1 MSVAELLA
9 THSSAELTEWIA
21 YEQITGTIGQARD
34 DLLMAILAATVSN
47 ANRGKGRK
55 AKITDFLPKWDRAG
69 GRPRMDWTE
78 MLAAVKTMNR
88 RMGGRDLTREGQ
100 PDGADTGRAPR
111 RARDQ
116 QR

>member
-21 YEQITGTIGQARD
+21 YEQIAGTIGQARD
-34 DLLMAILAATVSN
+34 DLLMAMLAATVSN

-55 AKITDFLPKWDRAG
+55 AKVSDFLPKWDRG
-69 GRPRMDWTE
+69 GRRHMDWTE

-88 RMGGRDLTREGQ
+88 SMGGRDLTKEGQ
-100 PDGADTGRAPR
+100 PDGADSGRAPR
-111 RARDQ
+111 
-116 QR
+116 